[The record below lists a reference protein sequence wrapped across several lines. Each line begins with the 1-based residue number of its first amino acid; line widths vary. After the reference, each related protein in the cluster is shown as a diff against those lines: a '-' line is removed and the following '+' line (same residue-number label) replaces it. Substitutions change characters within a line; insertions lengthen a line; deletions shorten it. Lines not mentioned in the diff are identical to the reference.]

1 MLFRSADTANQY
13 RPLESGETTKETYNP
28 VAEVTAGVVT
38 APEYRPLKAKKPA
51 PADVTLGTAGPAA
64 VPAGEAD
71 FQSQLEQARQHYW
84 RRDMRAAEQAY
95 RRLTDSHPQRAEV
108 WGELGNFYYSQKE
121 MVQAT
126 DVYCRAIE
134 LLIEQGDAE
143 RTRQLLGAMY
153 QLDAEKAKE
162 LEAQLRQ
169 GG

>member
-1 MLFRSADTANQY
+1 
-13 RPLESGETTKETYNP
+13 
-28 VAEVTAGVVT
+28 
-38 APEYRPLKAKKPA
+38 
-51 PADVTLGTAGPAA
+51 
-64 VPAGEAD
+64 
-71 FQSQLEQARQHYW
+71 
-84 RRDMRAAEQAY
+84 MRAAEQAY
-95 RRLTDSHPQRAEV
+95 RRVTESHPQRAEV

-153 QLDAEKAKE
+153 QLDAEKAKK

-169 GG
+169 GGS